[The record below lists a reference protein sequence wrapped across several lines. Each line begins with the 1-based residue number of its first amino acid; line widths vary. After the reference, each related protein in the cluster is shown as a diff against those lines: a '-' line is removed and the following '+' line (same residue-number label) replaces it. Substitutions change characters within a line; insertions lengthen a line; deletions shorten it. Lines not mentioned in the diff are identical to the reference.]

1 MEKQMRL
8 GSNLVKPMDSLK
20 EKDLGWPMDLQKETS
35 KHLDSSS
42 GSLTK
47 TRLAKLKDSSLDFQ
61 TEIPKDL
68 HLVRLR
74 QKETSSEKQK
84 DSVMGF
90 AKDLVTGWLKAML
103 TGSDSRLQKDSVKM
117 RPMGSLT
124 DLHLHFPNDLHLDS
138 GSVRQKDWLK
148 VRQK

>member
-1 MEKQMRL
+1 
-8 GSNLVKPMDSLK
+8 MDSLK

-84 DSVMGF
+84 DSVMGLM
-90 AKDLVTGWLKAML
+90 KGLHLVRLKGWPMVTLKGIL
-103 TGSDSRLQKDSVKM
+103 HLQNSTPYSRLHQRS
-117 RPMGSLT
+117 RWPS
-124 DLHLHFPNDLHLDS
+124 
-138 GSVRQKDWLK
+138 R
-148 VRQK
+148 R